1 MKKVKEFTLSL
12 KSALILISIMV
23 ATPPTTIQLLT
34 WIGLNTEQK
43 RNSIISDFMSAPE
56 VLEHLH
62 IEDAYGINVGFHNH
76 HKRVIARERFT
87 MMRIQVKR
95 LNT

>member
-1 MKKVKEFTLSL
+1 
-12 KSALILISIMV
+12 MV

-56 VLEHLH
+56 GLSHL
-62 IEDAYGINVGFHNH
+62 ITKDDDRIDYGCHKY
-76 HKRVIARERFT
+76 HKRVIAR
-87 MMRIQVKR
+87 
-95 LNT
+95 